1 VHSHST
7 DRPSVWGTARPW
19 LPIRPAVFAARAFS
33 SPPLTPP
40 AERRTF
46 AERRFLDHP
55 TLALSPLHHRRWTLL
70 QRRWILTAVSFAAVL
85 GVSAYTIAGWSTQG
99 IRFVL
104 PWQAHTLAILAVVV
118 ELAARTVKLAWS
130 ARSVGVRL
138 PLRAS
143 LRTCLAGDL
152 AANITPGR
160 SGAEPARYIVLAQTG
175 VPATRALVIL
185 FADLFLEMLSL
196 GSVVAIAFF
205 VFRRAGL
212 VLSALVGVL
221 GGYAVFVL
229 GIASVAVA
237 LSRRQVDTEPP
248 AWALRVGLHAG
259 RWRLVQRWFARVR
272 TTVDNVRDVDP
283 RWAAGAFVMS
293 FIHVATRLFM
303 LPALVLTSVA
313 AVPIAPL
320 ALWPLGLL
328 YGASVVPAP
337 GGGGAVEL
345 AFRAALGHVIPGG
358 LFVAALVW
366 WRFYTF
372 YIYIILGALAAGRT
386 ALKAVEQTEAF
397 EEELEQA

>member
-1 VHSHST
+1 
-7 DRPSVWGTARPW
+7 
-19 LPIRPAVFAARAFS
+19 LPR
-33 SPPLTPP
+33 
-40 AERRTF
+40 
-46 AERRFLDHP
+46 
-55 TLALSPLHHRRWTLL
+55 RRWTLL
-70 QRRWILTAVSFAAVL
+70 QRRWLLTAVSFAAVL
-85 GVSAYTIAGWSTQG
+85 GVSAYTIAGWSTEG
-99 IRFVL
+99 IHFVI
-104 PWQAHTLAILAVVV
+104 PWQAHALAILAVVV
-118 ELAARTVKLAWS
+118 EVAARTVKLTWS

-160 SGAEPARYIVLAQTG
+160 SGAEPARYIVLAQSG
-175 VPATRALVIL
+175 VPSPSALVIL

-196 GSVVAIAFF
+196 GAVVLVAAL
-205 VFRRAGL
+205 VFRHAGV
-212 VLSALVGVL
+212 VLGALVGVL

-229 GIASVAVA
+229 AIGFVGVV
-237 LSRRQVDTEPP
+237 LSRRQVGVEPP
-248 AWALRVGLHAG
+248 AWARRIGLHER
-259 RWRLVQRWFARVR
+259 RWLVVQSWFDRVR
-272 TTVDNVRDVDP
+272 TTVANVKHVNP
-283 RWAAGAFVMS
+283 VWAAAAFVMS

-313 AVPIAPL
+313 TVPLAPL

-345 AFRAALGHVIPGG
+345 VFRAALGHVIPGG
-358 LFVAALVW
+358 LFIAALVW

-386 ALKAVEQTEAF
+386 ALKAVQKTEEL

>member
-1 VHSHST
+1 MVQRVVFFVVSLSYCPT
-7 DRPSVWGTARPW
+7 APLSYRPTARLSDFP
-19 LPIRPAVFAARAFS
+19 LPRP
-33 SPPLTPP
+33 
-40 AERRTF
+40 
-46 AERRFLDHP
+46 
-55 TLALSPLHHRRWTLL
+55 WTLL

-85 GVSAYTIAGWSTQG
+85 GVSVYTIAGWSTQG
-99 IRFVL
+99 IQFEL
-104 PWQAHTLAILAVVV
+104 PWQAHALAILAVVV
-118 ELAARTVKLAWS
+118 EVAARTVKLTWS

-160 SGAEPARYIVLAQTG
+160 SGAEPARYIVLAQSG
-175 VPATRALVIL
+175 IAAPKALVIL

-196 GSVVAIAFF
+196 GAVVLVAAL
-205 VFRRAGL
+205 VFRHAGL
-212 VLSALVGVL
+212 VLGALVGVL

-229 GIASVAVA
+229 GIGA
-237 LSRRQVDTEPP
+237 LGVVLARRQVGTDPP
-248 AWALRVGLHAG
+248 AWARRIGLHGG
-259 RWRLVQRWFARVR
+259 RWRLVQSWLGRVR
-272 TTVDNVRDVDP
+272 TTVDNARGVDL
-283 RWAAGAFVMS
+283 RWAAAAGVMS
-293 FIHVATRLFM
+293 FLHVATRLFM
-303 LPALVLTSVA
+303 LPALVLTSLLT
-313 AVPIAPL
+313 VPLAPL

-372 YIYIILGALAAGRT
+372 YLYIVLGAIAAGRT
-386 ALKAVEQTEAF
+386 ALKAVARTEEF
-397 EEELEQA
+397 EEELERA